1 MMKGFQVSTI
11 FPNNERITEEKEIL
25 FIIDP
30 GNEKQ
35 VVNLHP
41 EVEYQTFEGFGGAFT
56 DSAGYVYSQMDKE
69 DRKALLSSYFSSE
82 HMNYRLGRMHID
94 SCDFSLEQY
103 EAMSDENDT
112 ELVSFS
118 LERTEKYIIPMVMD
132 AQEELGRPIEMMIT
146 PWSPPAFMKTNGERS
161 HGGKVKK
168 GYEAFWAEY
177 ICKYIIELRKS
188 GINICRMSI
197 QNEPKAVQIWDSCIF
212 TAEEERDFLK
222 NYLYP
227 ALVKNKLTD
236 IEIFIWD
243 HNKERLYER
252 ARTIITEET
261 DHMVTGLAFH
271 WYSGDHFEELEMVK
285 RCFPDKKLILS
296 EACIEYSIY
305 DSMDYLA
312 NAQKYGHDIIGN
324 FNSGMNAF
332 YDWNLLLDETGGPNH
347 VKNLCDA
354 PYLYDTKNKK
364 LMERNT
370 LAYIWHFSHFLRPGA
385 VRVGF
390 SKYTDQLDMT
400 AFRNP
405 DGTILCIIMNPHEDE
420 KTMYLRM
427 HGMTAELHVQA
438 QSVNTIVVKESGL

>member
-1 MMKGFQVSTI
+1 MKNRSST
-11 FPNNERITEEKEIL
+11 
-25 FIIDP
+25 
-30 GNEKQ
+30 
-35 VVNLHP
+35 
-41 EVEYQTFEGFGGAFT
+41 FT
-56 DSAGYVYSQMDKE
+56 
-69 DRKALLSSYFSSE
+69 RKWTIR
-82 HMNYRLGRMHID
+82 H
-94 SCDFSLEQY
+94 
-103 EAMSDENDT
+103 
-112 ELVSFS
+112 
-118 LERTEKYIIPMVMD
+118 
-132 AQEELGRPIEMMIT
+132 
-146 PWSPPAFMKTNGERS
+146 
-161 HGGKVKK
+161 
-168 GYEAFWAEY
+168 
-177 ICKYIIELRKS
+177 
-188 GINICRMSI
+188 
-197 QNEPKAVQIWDSCIF
+197 
-212 TAEEERDFLK
+212 FLK

-305 DSMDYLA
+305 DSTDYLA

-324 FNSGMNAF
+324 FNNGMNAF

-364 LMERNT
+364 LLERNT
-370 LAYIWHFSHFLRPGA
+370 LAYIWHFSHFLYPGA

-420 KTMYLRM
+420 KTMYLRI
-427 HGMTAELHVQA
+427 HGMTAEIHVQA